1 MALIKK
7 TNELDKIEIVGDYK
21 HIQIRSAT
29 WVEDDETGEK
39 FGSPQYSRR
48 VIAPND
54 DISGESAE
62 VQALVAAVH
71 TQEIKDAYAAFVAS
85 QANELGGA
93 E

>member
-1 MALIKK
+1 MALQKI

-29 WVEDDETGEK
+29 WVEDDATGET
-39 FGSPQYSRR
+39 FGAKQYSRR

-71 TQEIKDAYAAFVAS
+71 TQEVKDAYATFVAE
-85 QANELGGA
+85 QLA
-93 E
+93 ESTPAE